1 MENNLT
7 KGQLSWLVVL
17 RIFIGWHFLYEGMIK
32 LLNPSWTAKVYL
44 LDSKGWFGQ
53 MFIDMAGNPGLMGGV
68 DFLNKWALVLIGLG
82 LLIGCFTRLSC
93 IGGILLLLLY
103 TMSHPALINVEYQMP
118 FEGSYF
124 LIDKN
129 LVELAGLGVLFVFPT
144 ARVIGIDRYLIKIFP
159 AGFNKFII

>member
-1 MENNLT
+1 
-7 KGQLSWLVVL
+7 
-17 RIFIGWHFLYEGMIK
+17 
-32 LLNPSWTAKVYL
+32 
-44 LDSKGWFGQ
+44 
-53 MFIDMAGNPGLMGGV
+53 
-68 DFLNKWALVLIGLG
+68 
-82 LLIGCFTRLSC
+82 
-93 IGGILLLLLY
+93 
-103 TMSHPALINVEYQMP
+103 MP